1 MICADKRPNYTST
14 YQNLNACLAKC
25 LNKIFMLKA
34 LLAGQCENFAKVYGL
49 WCGPGIGVI
58 YHLQLAGCLLLV
70 TRLIIVLEK
79 YCNML

>member
-1 MICADKRPNYTST
+1 
-14 YQNLNACLAKC
+14 
-25 LNKIFMLKA
+25 MLKA